1 MQPRGDVYR
10 IAQRRE
16 HGVTAKADIADNN
29 HSGMDTNAVGDRL
42 DHAANTNTMAAALRA
57 GSHSARQGPTM
68 GAGNIH
74 PLPPPQRTLIDT
86 ITIPLWLGSH
96 FGVVRLAGWIYGRD
110 PVNYAAP
117 LFAY

>member
-1 MQPRGDVYR
+1 MPQTPIRWPPHY
-10 IAQRRE
+10 AQE
-16 HGVTAKADIADNN
+16 VTALAKDPQW
-29 HSGMDTNAVGDRL
+29 R
-42 DHAANTNTMAAALRA
+42 
-57 GSHSARQGPTM
+57 
-68 GAGNIH
+68 AGNIH

-86 ITIPLWLGSH
+86 ITIPLWLASH